1 LAYLNTPR
9 LNNYLRE
16 LKKLCAEFK
25 MNVFEFEDLGL
36 NDFSENGVLLDNELV
51 YYEDIADILLAK
63 HQILK

>member
-1 LAYLNTPR
+1 
-9 LNNYLRE
+9 
-16 LKKLCAEFK
+16 